1 MSRLSPEC
9 FVVRRALAGDAE
21 GILGCLQSAFAAHRE
36 SYSPQA
42 FEDTVLTPATI
53 QQRLDDMSV
62 FVAVNPGGEVLG
74 TIGYKVERDMEGH
87 IRGMAV
93 RPDHLGSGLAQRLL
107 ETVEVELRK
116 RKCSRVT
123 LDTTEPLKRAIRF
136 YEQNGFRASGVVRD
150 YFGMPLLE
158 YVKSLG

>member
-1 MSRLSPEC
+1 MASFSI
-9 FVVRRALAGDAE
+9 RRAVAGDAE
-21 GILGCLQSAFAAHRE
+21 GILECLRLAFTAYRE
-36 SYSPQA
+36 SYTPQA
-42 FEDTVLTPATI
+42 FEDTVLTPGTI
-53 QQRLDDMSV
+53 EQRLATMSV

-74 TIGYKVERDMEGH
+74 TIGYKIEHGREGH

-93 RPDHLGSGLAQRLL
+93 LPGQLGTGLAQRLL
-107 ETVEVELRK
+107 ESVEVELRK

-136 YEQNGFRASGVVRD
+136 YERNGFRPSGVVRD

-158 YVKSLG
+158 YVKNLD